1 MIILFS
7 VFCKDVGN
15 LCKWLMFWP
24 KGLHQSQILHA
35 DNNTTII
42 HDINRV
48 YIDVIGSVCSVINYG
63 RGFGW
68 KGKQSTWTK
77 QRRFLN

>member
-1 MIILFS
+1 MQLNYIVEVSVHKIILFCVIS
-7 VFCKDVGN
+7 KDVNN
-15 LCKWLMFWP
+15 LYKWQTFRL

-48 YIDVIGSVCSVINYG
+48 DPHRHKWINLFCY
-63 RGFGW
+63 
-68 KGKQSTWTK
+68 
-77 QRRFLN
+77 